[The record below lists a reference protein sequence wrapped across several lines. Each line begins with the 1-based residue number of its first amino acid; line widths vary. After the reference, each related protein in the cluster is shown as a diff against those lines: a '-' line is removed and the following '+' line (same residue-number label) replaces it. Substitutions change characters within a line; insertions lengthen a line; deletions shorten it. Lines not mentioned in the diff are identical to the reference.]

1 MSLFLSS
8 ILEILTN
15 FRGFIF
21 LRSLYRMN
29 VTRLLETNMFFYRL
43 MNNKGSVLGNRITGN
58 RYADLI
64 VKPVA
69 GDYKWSARTLDFNG
83 WMICDGR
90 SLEKAAYPDLYAVIG
105 ESFGSDGD
113 YYFCLP
119 DCRGRTP
126 CAIGQ
131 GETHEG
137 IELSNRSLGQYLG
150 KETHQLTIPEMP
162 SHTHTNN
169 MTTNGDH
176 NHGGSTGS
184 AGYAATSTNPAV
196 SATTTNVAD
205 DAGSHTHTISSDG
218 AHTHIVTIDSTGGD
232 QPHENMQPSVFL
244 GSVFIYSGRLPAGV
258 VVLDNIREWVT
269 NEEASIA
276 FSDAFPDSYAYVF
289 DQSNYGQTGYTL
301 GIRHRIGDGGN
312 DMYDGGN
319 FIWIEGDVF
328 GENELPNAN
337 IGNYYEGEGN
347 APAIPY
353 GTLYEKPDL
362 TGGVFVSSTNVYP
375 HLVMTYTVS
384 GTLRIRCFGNVGSD
398 GDANVSNFDGI
409 YTCDNGRT
417 GQYWANINYA
427 GPDGEDEDPSIGDVW
442 FTITKPEWGSDITDV
457 DDQRKEVDDNTY
469 NGYVAVTGVNYIF
482 CKVLLSRQAGA
493 EITADLVEKFLS
505 NYVQSMPSNMGFN
518 IEMSYED

>member
-1 MSLFLSS
+1 
-8 ILEILTN
+8 
-15 FRGFIF
+15 
-21 LRSLYRMN
+21 MN
-29 VTRLLETNMFFYRL
+29 VARLLETNLFFYRM
-43 MNNKGSVLGNRITGN
+43 MNNRGSVLGNRITGN

-64 VKPVA
+64 VQPAA

-83 WMICDGR
+83 WMKCDGR

-105 ESFGSDGD
+105 ENFGSDED

-119 DCRGRTP
+119 DCQGRTP

-131 GETHEG
+131 GETRDG

-150 KETHQLTIPEMP
+150 KETHTLIIDEMP
-162 SHTHTNN
+162 IHDHDFNDPGHTHTV
-169 MTTNGDH
+169 GDIPSGTQSIAAVG
-176 NHGGSTGS
+176 GGSSTAADEVRYTQTSGSSTTGITVNNN
-184 AGYAATSTNPAV
+184 GN
-196 SATTTNVAD
+196 N
-205 DAGSHTHTISSDG
+205 
-218 AHTHIVTIDSTGGD
+218 

-276 FSDAFPDSYAYVF
+276 FSDAFPDSYAYIF
-289 DQSNYGQTGYTL
+289 DQSNFGQTGYTM
-301 GIRHRIGDGGN
+301 GIRYMIDDGGN
-312 DMYDGGN
+312 DMYDDGN

-328 GENELPNAN
+328 GENELPNAST
-337 IGNYYEGEGN
+337 GYGEGEGN
-347 APAIPY
+347 FSAIPY
-353 GTLYEKPDL
+353 GTLYNKPDL
-362 TGGVFVSSTNVYP
+362 TGGVFVSSSNVYP

-384 GTLRIRCFGNVGSD
+384 GTLKIRCFGDVGSD
-398 GDANVSNFDGI
+398 GDATVNNFEGT

-417 GQYWANINYA
+417 GQYWANINYL
-427 GPDGEDEDPSIGDVW
+427 GGGNEEEEEGGNDPSIGDVW

-457 DDQRKEVDDNTY
+457 DDQRKQEDNGDY
-469 NGYVAVTGVNYIF
+469 NEYVAVTGVNYIF

-518 IEMSYED
+518 IDMQEED